1 MIGFPNF
8 DDFERMRRAVEEENR
23 MQEHLRRI
31 GITPDILPHMGTLHE
46 LTAAAS
52 NVEAMR
58 RIEKAANVKALHAAI
73 LARQQFERL
82 IPDAF
87 LRIDLRQLDD
97 LYRTL
102 QFVEQIRIHERHKQV
117 VKILARRGW
126 TGLERH
132 FSERNFDRILK
143 LRESRQPRL
152 IDDYICSQF
161 SKNRHKKLNSI
172 VRYFSRVSYL
182 KDHRPKI
189 RQALGHHKGGAHA
202 ASICILLPL
211 VDGLARQ
218 IAGKVVGLSR
228 SRMQVKNVAE
238 IHHASEDSI
247 WSECIKQ
254 VVCDLMYEHVDFNT
268 SPRRRIV
275 NRHLTLHG
283 QAKHYD
289 TEANSLRVILLLN
302 TFAHIA
308 VINHIP

>member
-1 MIGFPNF
+1 
-8 DDFERMRRAVEEENR
+8 
-23 MQEHLRRI
+23 MQELLRLI
-31 GITPDILPHMGTLHE
+31 GITPDILPHMGMLHE
-46 LTAAAS
+46 SIATTK
-52 NVEAMR
+52 NIEAMR
-58 RIEKAANVKALHAAI
+58 RIEEAAIVEALHPVI
-73 LARQQFERL
+73 LARQQFERS

-152 IDDYICSQF
+152 IDDYICPQF
-161 SKNRHKKLNSI
+161 SKNGHKKLNSI
-172 VRYFSRVSYL
+172 ARYFSRSRVSYL

-189 RQALGHHKGGAHA
+189 RQAFGHHKAGAYA

-211 VDGLARQ
+211 VDGLATQ
-218 IAGKVVGLSR
+218 IASHVLGPSKSAMR
-228 SRMQVKNVAE
+228 VKEVAQL
-238 IHHASEDSI
+238 HHTSEDSI

-254 VVCDLMYEHVDFNT
+254 VVCDIMYERVDFKNT
-268 SPRRRIV
+268 QRRRIV

-283 QAKHYD
+283 HAKHYD
-289 TEANSLRVILLLN
+289 TEANSLRVILLFN
-302 TFAHIA
+302 TYAHIA
-308 VINHIP
+308 VINHTP

>member
-1 MIGFPNF
+1 MIGFPSF
-8 DDFERMRRAVEEENR
+8 YDLERMRRAVEEDNR
-23 MQEHLRRI
+23 TQEYLRRI
-31 GITPDILPHMGTLHE
+31 GITPEILPHIAMLHE
-46 LTAAAS
+46 LTASAK

-58 RIEKAANVKALHAAI
+58 RIEEAANFKTLHTAI
-73 LARQQFERL
+73 LARQQFERS
-82 IPDAF
+82 IPDDF
-87 LRIDLRQLDD
+87 LRIHFRQFDD
-97 LYRTL
+97 LYRAFQL
-102 QFVEQIRIHERHKQV
+102 LEQIRIHDRHKQV

-132 FSERNFDRILK
+132 FSERDFDTILK
-143 LRESRQPRL
+143 LRKARQPRL
-152 IDDYICSQF
+152 IDDYICSKF
-161 SKNRHKKLNSI
+161 SKINHQKLNSA
-172 VRYFSRVSYL
+172 VRFLSRISYL
-182 KDHRPKI
+182 KDHRQKI

-218 IAGKVVGLSR
+218 IASKLLGRSK
-228 SRMQVKNVAE
+228 SRMQVKKVAE

-254 VVCDLMYEHVDFNT
+254 VVCDLMYEDIDFNT

>member
-1 MIGFPNF
+1 
-8 DDFERMRRAVEEENR
+8 
-23 MQEHLRRI
+23 MQELLHLI
-31 GITPDILPHMGTLHE
+31 GITPDILPHMGMLHE
-46 LTAAAS
+46 SIAAAK
-52 NVEAMR
+52 NIEAMR
-58 RIEKAANVKALHAAI
+58 RIEEAAIVKALHPVI
-73 LARQQFERL
+73 LARQQFERS
-82 IPDAF
+82 IPDVF

-102 QFVEQIRIHERHKQV
+102 QFVEQIRIHERHKQA

-143 LRESRQPRL
+143 LREARQPRL

-161 SKNRHKKLNSI
+161 SKNGQKKLNSI
-172 VRYFSRVSYL
+172 VRYFSRVSYF
-182 KDHRPKI
+182 KDHRPEI
-189 RQALGHHKGGAHA
+189 RQAFRQHKDGAYA

-211 VDGLARQ
+211 VDGLARR
-218 IAGKVVGLSR
+218 IASHVLRPSKSAIRV
-228 SRMQVKNVAE
+228 NEVAE
-238 IHHASEDSI
+238 LHHASEDSI

-254 VVCDLMYEHVDFNT
+254 VVCDIMYERVDFNN
-268 SPRRRIV
+268 PQRRRIV

-283 QAKHYD
+283 HANHYD

-308 VINHIP
+308 VINHTP

>member
-1 MIGFPNF
+1 MIGFPDF
-8 DDFERMRRAVEEENR
+8 DEFERMRRAVEEDNR

-31 GITPDILPHMGTLHE
+31 GITPDILPHIAMLHE
-46 LTAAAS
+46 LTAATT

-58 RIEKAANVKALHAAI
+58 RIEEAAIVEALHPVI
-73 LARQQFERL
+73 LARQQFERS

-97 LYRTL
+97 LYRAL
-102 QFVEQIRIHERHKQV
+102 QFVEQIRIYERHKQV

-161 SKNRHKKLNSI
+161 SKNGHKKLNSI

-182 KDHRPKI
+182 NDHRPEI
-189 RQALGHHKGGAHA
+189 RQAFGQHKGGAHA

-218 IAGKVVGLSR
+218 IASHVLRPSKSAMR
-228 SRMQVKNVAE
+228 VKEVAE
-238 IHHASEDSI
+238 LHHTSEDSI

-254 VVCDLMYEHVDFNT
+254 VVCDIMYERVDFNN
-268 SPRRRIV
+268 PQRRRIV

-283 QAKHYD
+283 HANHYD